1 MVETAFFTKVTITS
15 KECDCATLIYNLR
28 LHYLTRAILM
38 QLHEKFLH
46 FSRKTQKQLL
56 WGRGWYKFENGFFSK
71 IYHIINSKT
80 TALLNYE
87 KKTTNLQQKPNFHK
101 KNCALKKSI
110 KTKQSCRKSLKSKR
124 SSIDEV
130 HLFICLI

>member
-56 WGRGWYKFENGFFSK
+56 WGRGWYKFENGFSK
-71 IYHIINSKT
+71 IYRIINSKT
-80 TALLNYE
+80 IALLSYE
-87 KKTTNLQQKPNFHK
+87 KKQQISNKNQISTK
-101 KNCALKKSI
+101 K
-110 KTKQSCRKSLKSKR
+110 TVPLKSQ
-124 SSIDEV
+124 
-130 HLFICLI
+130 